1 MISEIVLVNGVTGTA
16 AARLWRQEADA
27 WARVSNAMQ
36 QILSFPQSGE
46 FIQIP
51 GFINRI
57 WKLILSQ

>member
-1 MISEIVLVNGVTGTA
+1 MISEIVLVNGVTA
-16 AARLWRQEADA
+16 LRQQGSEDA